1 MGSYDKINAQKEK
14 YQKIIDD
21 LNEKLNKANEQ
32 IHNLKEELSQIK
44 YERFQDKR
52 GVGEVDKLKKQVAI
66 LEKEVEKYKTTS
78 FKNESYEVFSKERQE
93 LIKNIKNLSSKHQ
106 HISDIFHKF
115 QTGTNQI
122 LSVAKI
128 AKKRTLTIRDCYT
141 HTFRDTLICLLEKTM
156 QVLSG
161 KMTRNLNSI
170 LYDCLNKKIEINDE
184 FLKEIPQLKDKNT
197 YRRLQY
203 LVYLENVAFHG
214 YVADT
219 KMHKNEPVIE
229 SEIETEQFLK
239 LSKKDQLDTFFTLLQ
254 ILYTAFTSNS
264 SEYIL
269 TQISGCWKYKID

>member
-141 HTFRDTLICLLEKTM
+141 HTFRDTLICL
-156 QVLSG
+156 
-161 KMTRNLNSI
+161 
-170 LYDCLNKKIEINDE
+170 
-184 FLKEIPQLKDKNT
+184 
-197 YRRLQY
+197 
-203 LVYLENVAFHG
+203 
-214 YVADT
+214 
-219 KMHKNEPVIE
+219 
-229 SEIETEQFLK
+229 
-239 LSKKDQLDTFFTLLQ
+239 
-254 ILYTAFTSNS
+254 
-264 SEYIL
+264 
-269 TQISGCWKYKID
+269 